1 MTDEDH
7 ISLTVDEVQNL
18 AFSALCRAGCD
29 QENADAIAEKH
40 LVAVR
45 SRIAQTIAKAE
56 RDGCRSHGLFRLPG
70 YISDLV

>member
-29 QENADAIAEKH
+29 QENADAIAE
-40 LVAVR
+40 
-45 SRIAQTIAKAE
+45 TIAKAE